1 MIIAL
6 ICLNNI
12 LFRLNELLC
21 RIYLVSIIYVSLN
34 ISFLSKIFIF
44 LQDIHH
50 FMYFLKPCTILTSFT
65 TLSFIIRCRVCWG
78 LNLFSFFLRINKKLP
93 ELNVIGDDRNF
104 LITIRL
110 ALRCG
115 WDISYHTY
123 LLMNVV
129 VILRHFF
136 LILMIVYLLFFLF
149 IVLLIE
155 MFLNPLCDGYMQLML

>member
-6 ICLNNI
+6 IFLNNI

-21 RIYLVSIIYVSLN
+21 RIYLVSVIYVSLN
-34 ISFLSKIFIF
+34 ISFLGNIFIV

-65 TLSFIIRCRVCWG
+65 TLSFIIKCRVCWG

-104 LITIRL
+104 FITIRL
-110 ALRCG
+110 TLRCG
-115 WDISYHTY
+115 WDISYDTD
-123 LLMNVV
+123 LLMNFII
-129 VILRHFF
+129 ILRHFF
-136 LILMIVYLLFFLF
+136 LILMIVNLLFFLF

-155 MFLNPLCDGYMQLML
+155 MFLNPLSDGYMQLML